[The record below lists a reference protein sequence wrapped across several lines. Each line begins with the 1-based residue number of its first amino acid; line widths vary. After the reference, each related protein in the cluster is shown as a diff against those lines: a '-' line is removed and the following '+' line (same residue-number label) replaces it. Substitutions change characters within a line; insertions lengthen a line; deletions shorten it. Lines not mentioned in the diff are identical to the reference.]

1 VSCDFGVEIPLVR
14 MMHPLL
20 DDDAGGLV
28 DEDERVVLEEDVER
42 RSGQSAFS

>member
-1 VSCDFGVEIPLVR
+1 VSCDFGVEVPFVR

-20 DDDAGGLV
+20 DDDASGFV

-42 RSGQSAFS
+42 RPQGAR